1 MARRTTVTLDD
12 AVLGEAQVAL
22 GTVGIQD
29 TVEKA
34 LAEAV
39 RRHRLRDLADRMR
52 AGTTLA
58 VDTGSAIDRD
68 EHWRS

>member
-1 MARRTTVTLDD
+1 M
-12 AVLGEAQVAL
+12 AL

-34 LAEAV
+34 LAEAI

-52 AGTTLA
+52 AGTTLV
-58 VDTGSAIDRD
+58 VDAGSAIHRD
-68 EHWRS
+68 EHWRP